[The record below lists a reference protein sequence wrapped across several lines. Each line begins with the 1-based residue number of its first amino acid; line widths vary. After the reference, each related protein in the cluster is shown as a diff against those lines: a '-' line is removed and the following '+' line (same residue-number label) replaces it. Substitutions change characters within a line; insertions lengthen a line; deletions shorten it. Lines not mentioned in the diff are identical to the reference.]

1 MSGPAPVTYAN
12 FVDQTNLGNT
22 ELPAYV
28 SNSLNAHEDASCC
41 SCFSSVALI
50 FQSFLAACSTL
61 FRMIGEALGI
71 IKSTTEPDHAPP
83 KSRNATAPVLPQTP
97 LEKNISTLE
106 KFTNHWCG
114 NEAGNDWD
122 FEKDG
127 WAMIADFN
135 KLDNEAKKIVRDYML
150 EYCPGMVRAQE
161 EVLANVQGVEVDD
174 NHTYQNA
181 AIDRIS
187 LYGLPD
193 TCKEMLKNHLQS
205 LKLLRQVN

>member
-1 MSGPAPVTYAN
+1 
-12 FVDQTNLGNT
+12 
-22 ELPAYV
+22 
-28 SNSLNAHEDASCC
+28 
-41 SCFSSVALI
+41 
-50 FQSFLAACSTL
+50 
-61 FRMIGEALGI
+61 MIGEALGI

-135 KLDNEAKKIVRDYML
+135 KLDNEAKKIVRDHML
-150 EYCPGMVRAQE
+150 EYCPGLVRAQE

-181 AIDRIS
+181 AIDKIS
-187 LYGLPD
+187 LLYGLPG